1 MNHIVIVGAGM
12 SGMAAAIMAA
22 DKKIKVTLIDRQER
36 IGKKILLT
44 GNGRCNLSNND
55 IDSSHYVTDDSDRLT
70 EILNAYRTNE
80 IPFWNSLGLMTK
92 EKNGCIYPLS
102 GQAAT
107 VLNVLRLRLSELN
120 IHVRTDFEVSSVC
133 KKDGLF
139 YIENETGDEKIT
151 ADILIL
157 ACGGKAGVYKEQSR
171 NGYKLCHKLGH
182 QVLPCYPALV
192 QTICEGDYFKSIS
205 GVRADVRISLYLNSS
220 FISEEAGELQI
231 TDKGLSGIAVFQLTR
246 YLGSALKE
254 GQKGIFHIDF
264 LPGISKDTW
273 YQLMT
278 ERRKNMS
285 RRTAEELFTGILHKK
300 IIIMMLKQLNISPTS
315 KIQDIGDD
323 RFNEL
328 LDLFKDF
335 RVNIKSLNDF
345 THAQIS
351 TGGVPLSE
359 VSSHLASVLV
369 PDLYI
374 IGEMLNAAGACGGY
388 NLHFAAA
395 TGYLAGKHAKETLLQ
410 NNESKD
416 SE

>member
-1 MNHIVIVGAGM
+1 MKQIVIVGAGM

-44 GNGRCNLSNND
+44 GNGRCNLSNSN
-55 IDSSHYVTDDSDRLT
+55 IDSSYYITDEPDRLT
-70 EILNAYRTNE
+70 EILNAYGANE

-120 IHVRTDFEVSSVC
+120 IHIRTDFEVSSVC
-133 KKDGLF
+133 KKDGIF
-139 YIENETGDEKIT
+139 YIENETSDERIT
-151 ADILIL
+151 ADVLLL

-192 QTICEGDYFKSIS
+192 QTVCEGDYFKSIS
-205 GVRADVRISLYLNSS
+205 GVRADVRISLYLNNS
-220 FISEEAGELQI
+220 FISEETGELQI

-246 YLGSALKE
+246 YLGSALKD
-254 GQKGIFHIDF
+254 GQKGTFHIDF
-264 LPGISKDTW
+264 LPELAKDAW
-273 YQLMT
+273 NQVMT
-278 ERRKNMS
+278 ERRKTMS
-285 RRTAEELFTGILHKK
+285 SRTAEELFTGILHKK
-300 IIIMMLKQLNISPTS
+300 LIIMMLKQLNISPAS
-315 KIQDIGDD
+315 KTQDIDDD
-323 RFNEL
+323 RFNKL
-328 LDLFKDF
+328 LDLFKVF
-335 RVNIKSLNDF
+335 RVNIKDLNDF

-351 TGGVPLSE
+351 TGGVPLAE
-359 VSSHLASVLV
+359 VNTHLASVLV
-369 PDLYI
+369 PNLYI

-395 TGYLAGKHAKETLLQ
+395 TGYLAGKHAKETLI
-410 NNESKD
+410 NNK
-416 SE
+416 